1 MCTSTQHLSWIL
13 CSNREG
19 IKPDLVS
26 LILDGSKVSTW
37 RLWDDKDLQL
47 GDQITLIKRP
57 ELTPFATAEIINVLE
72 KPIGKMTEE
81 EKQGHE
87 KFLSDDVMYKT
98 YSDYYQREVKSDTI
112 IKIIFFKLIQRL

>member
-1 MCTSTQHLSWIL
+1 MLPQKTLKFS
-13 CSNREG
+13 
-19 IKPDLVS
+19 PDLVP
-26 LILDGSKVSTW
+26 LVLDGSKTSTW

-57 ELTPFATAEIINVLE
+57 ELTPFATAEIINILE

-87 KFLSDDVMYKT
+87 KFSSDDVMYKT
-98 YSDYYQREVKSDTI
+98 YSNYYQREVKSDTI
-112 IKIIFFKLIQRL
+112 IKIIFFKLLQRL